1 MLTLQLID
9 KSILFNNLGAML
21 VNYLFLDA
29 IIFLSRS
36 LKYVFQEAL
45 KLFFKKP
52 LNIFFLQKP
61 LNYVF

>member
-9 KSILFNNLGAML
+9 KSILFNYLGAML

-29 IIFLSRS
+29 IIIFLSRS

-52 LNIFFLQKP
+52 LNIFFL
-61 LNYVF
+61 